1 MQLQQAPASEPEHR
15 AHMWLWVQAGA
26 LLPPLSDLCFSLP
39 PWLVLALP
47 TLPVTEITTW
57 NLLGWG
63 KRLKAFS
70 RPQLLLGL
78 QGEVASV
85 LGRLGGQG

>member
-1 MQLQQAPASEPEHR
+1 MAMGANGCLVTSSFRPLLQPSTYI
-15 AHMWLWVQAGA
+15 
-26 LLPPLSDLCFSLP
+26 LP

-47 TLPVTEITTW
+47 VLPVTEITTW
-57 NLLGWG
+57 NPLGWG

>member
-1 MQLQQAPASEPEHR
+1 MAMGASRCLVTTSLRLLLQPSTYI
-15 AHMWLWVQAGA
+15 
-26 LLPPLSDLCFSLP
+26 LP

-47 TLPVTEITTW
+47 ALPVTEITTW

-78 QGEVASV
+78 QREVASV
-85 LGRLGGQG
+85 RGRLGGQG